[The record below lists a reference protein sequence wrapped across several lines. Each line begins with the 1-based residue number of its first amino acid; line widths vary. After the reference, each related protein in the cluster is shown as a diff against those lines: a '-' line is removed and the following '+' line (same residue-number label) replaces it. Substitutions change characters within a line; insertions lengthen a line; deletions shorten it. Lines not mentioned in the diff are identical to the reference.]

1 MAPLRKYFDAL
12 LAHYGPP
19 KWWPADSP
27 FEVMVGA
34 ILTQNTSWK
43 NVEKAI
49 HNLKVYDLLDARK
62 LHELDQDTVAMAI
75 KPAGTFNVKA
85 ARLKGFVAWFLDR
98 YQGDLSKMK
107 EQRPERLR
115 EELLEV
121 KGIGPETADAIL
133 LYSAGRPVFVADAY
147 ARRLLAIHGFLP
159 DGAGYEDARAFLEAH
174 LPSDPALFNELHAL
188 MVAAGKEHSRRAGRR
203 SAPPRRGSPPPAPA
217 RPSPSSVSGRRA
229 GRAPARP
236 ARRR

>member
-1 MAPLRKYFDAL
+1 MTDLRRYFDAL

-49 HNLKVYDLLDARK
+49 HNLKVYELLDARK
-62 LHELDQDTVAMAI
+62 IHELDQDTLAMAI

-85 ARLKGFVAWFLDR
+85 ARLKGFVAWFLERFD
-98 YQGDLSKMK
+98 GDVAKMK
-107 EQRPERLR
+107 QASPDRLR

-133 LYSAGRPVFVADAY
+133 LYALEMPVFVVDAY
-147 ARRLLAIHGFLP
+147 THRVLTRHDLAMEEATYEDLKEYFERNLPRDARLYNDFHALIVAVGKDFCRPKARCEECPLKPFLP
-159 DGAGYEDARAFLEAH
+159 H
-174 LPSDPALFNELHAL
+174 
-188 MVAAGKEHSRRAGRR
+188 
-203 SAPPRRGSPPPAPA
+203 
-217 RPSPSSVSGRRA
+217 
-229 GRAPARP
+229 
-236 ARRR
+236 

>member
-1 MAPLRKYFDAL
+1 MAALREYVDAL

-19 KWWPADSP
+19 KWWPADTP
-27 FEVMVGA
+27 FEVMIGA

-133 LYSAGRPVFVADAY
+133 LYALEMPVFVVDSYTHRVLTRHELAMEEATYDDLKEYFEKNLPRDAKLY
-147 ARRLLAIHGFLP
+147 NDFHALIVAVGKDFCRPKARCEECPLKPFLP
-159 DGAGYEDARAFLEAH
+159 H
-174 LPSDPALFNELHAL
+174 
-188 MVAAGKEHSRRAGRR
+188 
-203 SAPPRRGSPPPAPA
+203 
-217 RPSPSSVSGRRA
+217 
-229 GRAPARP
+229 
-236 ARRR
+236 

>member
-133 LYSAGRPVFVADAY
+133 LYALEMPVFVVDSYTHRVLTRHELAMEEATYDDLKEYFEKNLPRDAKLY
-147 ARRLLAIHGFLP
+147 NDFHALIVAVGKDFCRPKARCEECPLKPFLP
-159 DGAGYEDARAFLEAH
+159 H
-174 LPSDPALFNELHAL
+174 
-188 MVAAGKEHSRRAGRR
+188 
-203 SAPPRRGSPPPAPA
+203 
-217 RPSPSSVSGRRA
+217 
-229 GRAPARP
+229 
-236 ARRR
+236 

>member
-1 MAPLRKYFDAL
+1 MAELRKYLDAL

-49 HNLKVYDLLDARK
+49 RNLKVYDLLDARK
-62 LHELDQDTVAMAI
+62 IHELDQDTLAMAI
-75 KPAGTFNVKA
+75 KPAGTYNLKA
-85 ARLKGFVAWFLDR
+85 ARLKGFVAWFLERFGGDIDR
-98 YQGDLSKMK
+98 MK
-107 EQRPERLR
+107 QASPDRLR

-133 LYSAGRPVFVADAY
+133 LYALEMPVFVVDAY
-147 ARRLLAIHGFLP
+147 THRILTRHDLALEEATYDDLKEVFERALPRDPKVYNDFHALIVSVGKDFCRPKAKCDDCPLKSFLP
-159 DGAGYEDARAFLEAH
+159 H
-174 LPSDPALFNELHAL
+174 P
-188 MVAAGKEHSRRAGRR
+188 
-203 SAPPRRGSPPPAPA
+203 
-217 RPSPSSVSGRRA
+217 
-229 GRAPARP
+229 
-236 ARRR
+236 

>member
-1 MAPLRKYFDAL
+1 MAPLRKYFEAL

-19 KWWPADSP
+19 KWWPADTP

-62 LHELDQDTVAMAI
+62 IHELDQDTLAMAI
-75 KPAGTFNVKA
+75 KSAGTFNVKA
-85 ARLKGFVAWFLDR
+85 ARLKGFVAWFLARFD
-98 YQGDLSKMK
+98 GDVGRMK
-107 EQRPERLR
+107 QASPDRLR

-133 LYSAGRPVFVADAY
+133 LYALEMPVFVVDAY
-147 ARRLLAIHGFLP
+147 THRMLTRRLDPFHLVLITVSAVLLVLSVGLARAGVDMVWCLAVLALVP
-159 DGAGYEDARAFLEAH
+159 WVTVVGYETVGNRHDAAVL
-174 LPSDPALFNELHAL
+174 
-188 MVAAGKEHSRRAGRR
+188 AAAEG
-203 SAPPRRGSPPPAPA
+203 APTA
-217 RPSPSSVSGRRA
+217 
-229 GRAPARP
+229 
-236 ARRR
+236 